1 MRSIVKKQL
10 KRHEGLRLKPYKCTA
25 DKLTIGYG
33 RNLDDVG
40 ITEKEA
46 DKLLDH
52 DIDRSIDDTRALFP
66 DFDELSEI
74 RQAVLVNMMFNL
86 GKTRLSKF
94 VKMRDAIEDHD
105 YNRAAKEMLDSKWAD
120 QVGNRAVELA
130 ELMRGG

>member
-1 MRSIVKKQL
+1 
-10 KRHEGLRLKPYKCTA
+10 
-25 DKLTIGYG
+25 
-33 RNLDDVG
+33 
-40 ITEKEA
+40 
-46 DKLLDH
+46 
-52 DIDRSIDDTRALFP
+52 
-66 DFDELSEI
+66 
-74 RQAVLVNMMFNL
+74 MMFNL